1 MAVNKTKAQ
10 AHAYMSKLK
19 GKGWDFDNAFGWQ
32 CYDLANYYWNF
43 LTGGRLKG
51 YYAKNIPFDNNFD
64 GLATVYKNTPKFL
77 PQKGDIVVF
86 HGGYGGGAGHVEIVW
101 SANLNTFV
109 GLSQNWYGG
118 GMAKTEV
125 AQLITHTY
133 DNPMYFIRPT
143 YKKTTSTASKV
154 KDKVTKP
161 SAPKVTKKKILIAA
175 GHGNSDPGAI
185 GNGTNERDFIRSKI
199 APNVVKYLKQA
210 GHDVHLYG
218 GSKQNQNLFADTN
231 YGNQRGDTKNYGLYW
246 VKQQKFDI
254 VVELH
259 LDAAGSSSASGGHV
273 IKNAYA
279 ADSIDKNIDKMLK
292 ATVGTI
298 RGITTRD
305 NLLNCNVAYN
315 LNINYRLVEMG
326 FITSKKD
333 MDYLKKNYDA
343 FSKELAGAINGK
355 PIGGAPSGKSP
366 TKNESVKPKAK
377 AKQTVWNW
385 KFRFTANTTIKVR
398 KSPGLKGKVVDS
410 GSWIYKGQWVDVV
423 QIKKIDGYWFGK
435 FKYPTNPGA
444 GYFWMALTKITDKKE
459 RIKKEKNMYGKI
471 KWK

>member
-1 MAVNKTKAQ
+1 MAVKKTKKQ
-10 AHAYMSKLK
+10 AHDYMSKLK

-43 LTGGRLKG
+43 LTGGRLNG

-64 GLATVYKNTPKFL
+64 GLATVYKNTPNFL

-86 HGGYGGGAGHVEIVW
+86 HGGFGGGAGHVEIVW
-101 SANLNTFV
+101 SANLNSFV

-118 GMAKTEV
+118 GLNKTEV
-125 AQLITHTY
+125 AQLVTHSY
-133 DNPMYFIRPT
+133 SNPMYFIRPH
-143 YKKTTSTASKV
+143 YKATASTASKV
-154 KDKVTKP
+154 KDKVSKPKASTTK
-161 SAPKVTKKKILIAA
+161 KKKILIVA
-175 GHGNSDPGAI
+175 GHGYNDPGAVA
-185 GNGTNERDFIRSKI
+185 NGENERDFIRSKI

-210 GHDVHLYG
+210 GHTVELYG
-218 GSKQNQNLFADTN
+218 GSKQDQNLYTDTA
-231 YGNQRGDTKNYGLYW
+231 YGERLGDTKNYGMYW
-246 VKQQKFDI
+246 VKQQKFDV

-259 LDAAGSSSASGGHV
+259 LDSAGASASGGHV
-273 IKNAYA
+273 IISDAYP
-279 ADSIDKNIDKMLK
+279 ADKIDKDINNMLK

-298 RGITTRD
+298 RGIDPRND
-305 NLLNCNVAYN
+305 LLNANVSGR

-326 FITSKKD
+326 FITNKKD

-355 PIGGAPSGKSP
+355 SIDGTPAGKTS
-366 TKNESVKPKAK
+366 TKPQAVKK

-385 KFRFTANTTIKVR
+385 KGRFTANTTIKVR
-398 KSPGLKGKVVDS
+398 KSPGLNGKVVDS
-410 GSWIYKGQWVDVV
+410 GSWIYKNQWVDVV
-423 QIKKIDGYWFGK
+423 QIKKQDKYWWGK

-444 GYFWMALTKITDKKE
+444 GYFWMALTPITDKKE
-459 RIKKEKNMYGKI
+459 RIKKEKKMYGKM